1 MRTLLQS
8 SRAVV
13 RAATG
18 VLERP
23 RAAGTASGIRVST
36 FAGAH
41 TIAAALVMA
50 AGLALRLR
58 GVDYGLPFVFH
69 PDENRQIL
77 DALGMAQRLS
87 PLPQDYT
94 YPALHKYVLVIAN
107 GAYFAAGRLL
117 GRFAGTEDFAVKF
130 LTGDAQVF
138 LVSRL
143 ASVAAGLATG
153 VVVYRMC
160 ARLFSPTA
168 ALIGLVYSL
177 GMFHLVQHSQWAIGD
192 IFLAL
197 FSTGALYRTA
207 LAAEETEDTSHVTWA
222 LLFTGLAIA
231 TKPQGVFLLVP
242 FAVSQVYAL
251 KDAPR
256 GRRGMV
262 FLAARLPGV
271 ALLLAASVAGNLAW
285 IFNFHESLDKFT
297 MLSQVAH
304 LGISSREPFTPG
316 LLSLTWWFAK
326 DLVRQ
331 EGPLGAV
338 LLAGVAACMVRR
350 TRKDIVFLSYLFVF
364 FFALRGWAIRYL
376 HLFVA
381 IMPVLCAFGARFTG
395 EALAMLRA
403 RPAVAAALV
412 MAVVLPSVAW
422 SLEASA
428 LKSGT
433 DTRLLARAWIE
444 EHVPPGSPIAMD
456 WYEFAVPLWS
466 STPVNLLNPRAAAVY
481 ESSVPQG
488 VKRGF
493 ERAASSK
500 KRYPMVPVVYTTE
513 RPRWPKG
520 MPPEAVE
527 EAGRREVYRELYS
540 VFNFRTLDE
549 LKDLGADYL
558 VITSYGYTNFLLDDD
573 PEKTDEAVFNYL
585 FREDLLSFNRQS
597 DVYIDDGRFGLLFH
611 LVKRAREFYEPLLHG
626 GAGALPVAVFRP
638 GPGRPGPVI
647 RIFRLQGRVV

>member
-1 MRTLLQS
+1 MRTLLEITRS
-8 SRAVV
+8 VARP
-13 RAATG
+13 ATG
-18 VLERP
+18 PLERP
-23 RAAGTASGIRVST
+23 RTAGAVAGVRASGLVGVH
-36 FAGAH
+36 AVAV
-41 TIAAALVMA
+41 ALALA

-87 PLPQDYT
+87 PLPQDFT
-94 YPALHKYVLVIAN
+94 YPALHKYVIVIVN

-117 GRFAGTEDFAVKF
+117 GWFSGAEDFAVKF
-130 LTGDAQVF
+130 LTGEARVF

-153 VVVYRMC
+153 AVVYRMC
-160 ARLFSPTA
+160 ARLFPPPA

-197 FSTGALYRTA
+197 FTTGALYRTA
-207 LAAEETEDTSHVTWA
+207 LAAEETRDASHVTWA
-222 LLFTGLAIA
+222 LLFIGLAIA

-242 FAVSQVYAL
+242 FAVSQAYAL
-251 KDAPR
+251 KDAPK
-256 GRRGMV
+256 GQRGMA
-262 FLAARLPGV
+262 FLAGRLPGA
-271 ALLLAASVAGNLAW
+271 ALLIAASMAGNLAW
-285 IFNFHESLDKFT
+285 IFNFHESLEKFT

-316 LLSLTWWFAK
+316 LLSLAVWFAK

-338 LLAGVAACMVRR
+338 LLAGVALCMARR
-350 TRKDIVFLSYLFVF
+350 TRKDVVFLSYLFVF

-381 IMPVLCAFGARFTG
+381 IMPVLCAFGARFTA
-395 EALAMLRA
+395 EALAWTRA
-403 RPAVAAALV
+403 RQALATALV
-412 MAVVLPSVAW
+412 LAVILPSVAW
-422 SLEASA
+422 SLDASA

-433 DTRLLARAWIE
+433 DTRLLARGWIE
-444 EHVPPGSPIAMD
+444 EHVPPGTPVAMD

-481 ESSVPQG
+481 ESSVPEG
-488 VKRGF
+488 VRRGF
-493 ERAASSK
+493 ERAASAG
-500 KRYPMVPVVYTTE
+500 KRYPLVPVVYTTDG
-513 RPRWPKG
+513 PTWPEG
-520 MPPEAVE
+520 MPPGAVE
-527 EAGRREVYRELYS
+527 KAGRSEVYRELYS
-540 VFNFRTLDE
+540 VFNFRTLEE
-549 LKDLGADYL
+549 LKELGARYL

-573 PEKTDEAVFNYL
+573 PEKTEEAVFNYL

-611 LVKRAREFYEPLLHG
+611 LVRRAREFYEPLLHG
-626 GAGALPVAVFRP
+626 GGPAAGAFPAAVFRP

-647 RIFRLQGRVV
+647 RIFRLRG